1 MAHSELP
8 HVRKGRIF
16 VTRKRRKADAA
27 ERSARRGIQ
36 VLFGFL
42 RVLLL
47 VLLSAAAAA
56 AVLFLVFRPVVMGD
70 ASMSGTLER
79 GDVLL
84 ANRIRTYCAD
94 PKRGDLVSF
103 SRNGK
108 WMVKRV
114 IALPGEWVEIV
125 RGNVFIDSR
134 PLTEEGYRTVPAGD
148 MEKKY
153 VPEGCYFVL
162 GDDRTILADSR
173 LEEVG
178 LVRRQEVA
186 AINGVRIYPLY
197 RITLFG

>member
-1 MAHSELP
+1 MR
-8 HVRKGRIF
+8 RKG
-16 VTRKRRKADAA
+16 KKADAA
-27 ERSARRGIQ
+27 LRRSRKGIPI
-36 VLFGFL
+36 LFGIL

-47 VLLSAAAAA
+47 VFLSAAAAA

-79 GDVLL
+79 GDILL
-84 ANRIRTYCAD
+84 ADRIRTYCED
-94 PKRGDLVSF
+94 PKRGDLISF

-125 RGNVFIDSR
+125 RGNVYIDSR

-148 MEKKY
+148 MAKRY
-153 VPEGCYFVL
+153 VPEGYYFVL
-162 GDDRTILADSR
+162 GDDRTVLADSR
-173 LEEVG
+173 LEEIG
-178 LVRRQEVA
+178 LIRRQEVA

-197 RITLFG
+197 GITFFG